1 MKTPSS
7 SLENDLVLT
16 FKKITPD
23 LLVYAGGKGGTL
35 ARLFQARF
43 PVPNGFIIMPNAFK
57 DDQLKPEVWNLV
69 KKMLKQIGKEN
80 KGLLYAIRSSALAE
94 DSIRASFA
102 GEFQTVLN
110 VRENDEIYKAILT
123 VRKSR
128 LEKRVKNY
136 SEMKGINTDH
146 EIAVIIQ
153 EQIQAE
159 ISGVLFT
166 ADPVTGN
173 RMVMVGNFIQGQ
185 GEKLVSGEVN
195 AEEFTFERPKG
206 QYNGPLALKKYSKK
220 LFKLAKRAEKELQYP
235 QDIEWCV
242 ADGKLFLLQ
251 SRPITTLIGYDPVK
265 GWNASLTGD
274 YIWSSVN
281 LAEATPEI
289 MTPITWSLNEIL
301 FFETNTTITDADCLL
316 TGNICGKPYLNL
328 SWVASQFKTIG
339 MDFKKSINKYEDTI
353 GLLPPLPRFPM
364 FPIRLRSTIK
374 NVPANIRVELFGKKF
389 IRKRHEYISASP
401 KICQNFIEEI
411 SNVSTSTD
419 LLALWNEEL
428 RPYYIHS
435 CWTLRF
441 VMKSITA
448 PTSKLRKKLIKLV
461 GNANANTLMSNFSG
475 IEDQLASLG
484 PLLGLSQI
492 LEKELSKEDYM
503 KYYGHRSP
511 LETELYYPR
520 PYEDPNWLDKKLE
533 DYKSANID
541 VKDLLN
547 KRQEKYIVAWEKLKK
562 NFSKRK
568 VKKIQKDIDRVTQA
582 TIDREAVRS
591 EYVRLYGVIREFLI
605 KISEITNL
613 GDDIFFFTLD
623 ELLEVLQGNY
633 SSRRYIP
640 SRKKIYKTYKE
651 LPSYPAV
658 IIGRFDPISWSKDPN
673 RRTDIFDSQG
683 TSIPDKEDEETDIIR
698 GSAGSMGRIEGIVRI
713 LNSPEEGYKLKP
725 GEILVATSTNIG
737 WSLIF
742 PKTAAIVTDVGATL
756 SHAVI
761 IARELGIPAVV
772 GAGDATMRLKTGD
785 RVLVDGGKGIVTV
798 LDRQ

>member
-1 MKTPSS
+1 MNSS
-7 SLENDLVLT
+7 IDNLKQDSILL
-16 FKKITPD
+16 FKDINSEKQI
-23 LLVYAGGKGGTL
+23 YAGGKGGTL
-35 ARLFQARF
+35 AQLYQAGY
-43 PVPNGFIIMPNAFK
+43 PVPNGLVVMPTAFI
-57 DDQLKPEVWNLV
+57 DDELNPEVWKNIKIIID
-69 KKMLKQIGKEN
+69 KKLRTKKALKF
-80 KGLLYAIRSSALAE
+80 AVRSSALAE
-94 DSIRASFA
+94 DSTRASFA
-102 GEFQTVLN
+102 GEFKTILDVSDSTEI
-110 VRENDEIYKAILT
+110 REAIQS
-123 VRKSR
+123 VYNSR
-128 LEKRVKNY
+128 FEERVKSY
-136 SEMKGINTDH
+136 SEVKGISTDH

-166 ADPVTGN
+166 ADPITGN
-173 RMVMVGNFIQGQ
+173 RMSMVGNFIYGQ
-185 GEKLVSGEVN
+185 GEKLVSGEID
-195 AEEFTFERPKG
+195 AEEFTFDRPKG
-206 QYNGPLALKKYSKK
+206 QYKGSSALKKYSKK
-220 LFKLAKRAEKELQYP
+220 LFKLAKRVEKEFQCP

-242 ADGKLFLLQ
+242 ADGKLYLLQ

-281 LAEATPEI
+281 IAEATPEI

-328 SWVASQFKTIG
+328 SWIASQFKTIG

-389 IRKRHEYISASP
+389 IKKRHEYIADSP
-401 KICQNFIEEI
+401 KICQNFIEKI
-411 SNVSTSTD
+411 SNVPTSTE

-428 RPYYIHS
+428 RPYYIHN

-441 VMKSITA
+441 VMKSVTA
-448 PTSKLRKKLIKLV
+448 PTVKLRKKLIKLV
-461 GNANANTLMSNFSG
+461 GEANAITLISNFSG

-484 PLLGLSQI
+484 PLLGLSRI
-492 LEKELSKEDYM
+492 LDEDLSKEDYM
-503 KYYGHRSP
+503 KFYGHRSP

-533 DYKSANID
+533 DYKFTNID

-547 KRQEKYIVAWEKLKK
+547 KRQAEYTLAWEKLKK
-562 NFSKRK
+562 KYSNKK
-568 VKKIQKDIDRVTQA
+568 VKKIQKEIDRVTQA

-591 EYVRLYGVIREFLI
+591 EYVRFCGVIREFLL
-605 KISEITNL
+605 KFAEITNL
-613 GDDIFFFTLD
+613 GDDVFFFTID
-623 ELLEVLQGNY
+623 ELLEVLQGDY
-633 SSRRYIP
+633 SSRTYIP

-651 LPSYPAV
+651 LPAYPAV
-658 IIGRFDPISWSKDPN
+658 IIGRFDPITWAKDPK
-673 RRTDIFDSQG
+673 RRNDIFDSQG
-683 TSIPDKEDEETDIIR
+683 TPIPDKEEQETDIIR
-698 GSAGSMGRIEGIVRI
+698 GSAGSMGRIEGVVRV
-713 LNSPEEGYKLKP
+713 LNSPEEGHKLKP

-742 PKTAAIVTDVGATL
+742 PKTAAVITDVGAVL
-756 SHAVI
+756 SHAAI

-785 RVLVDGGKGIVTV
+785 RVAVDGGNGIVRI
-798 LDRQ
+798 LSKH